1 MSFAGRPLLP
11 GPSSGPG
18 PAVVVSTGQTE
29 RNFPVS
35 TSTVLIIAGLIILA
49 VILWTI
55 YEVRKIPI
63 TVTTLPVETGIY
75 NLDNLT
81 NLSGQQCC
89 VQAPSILPNP
99 TYIYDITTNFTY
111 SPTQVTPAVAC
122 QAATGLANTTCLTAV
137 TGTDG
142 KTLPLAHYGITLY
155 YPFSYGGVP
164 TLCTSYT
171 PC

>member
-11 GPSSGPG
+11 GSST
-18 PAVVVSTGQTE
+18 PASPVVVTSSGQTE

-49 VILWTI
+49 VILWTV
-55 YEVRKIPI
+55 YEVRKIPVTI
-63 TVTTLPVETGIY
+63 TQLPVETGIY

-81 NLSGQQCC
+81 SLNGQLCC
-89 VQAPSILPNP
+89 VQAPSVLPNP
-99 TYIYDITTNFTY
+99 TYIYDPTTNFTY
-111 SPTQVTPAVAC
+111 SPTKVTPAVAC

-137 TGTDG
+137 TAPDGT
-142 KTLPLAHYGITLY
+142 TLPLAHYGITIY

-164 TLCTSYT
+164 TVCSSYT